1 MEKKMGA
8 DYLSGLLEIK
18 RERVLLRYSYYE
30 SKEKAYS
37 PEITIPKKLRDMF
50 KASSGWCT
58 KAVDS
63 LADRLM
69 VRGIE
74 NDGMNMME
82 IYAANNPDVLFDSA
96 ILGALIA
103 GCNFISL
110 AVGENGSPRL
120 EVIDAANATGII
132 DRTTGLLKEGYAVI
146 ERNSY
151 GQPVVDAYYE
161 PYQTT
166 YRYLDEKREEVIAH
180 PVQYPLLVP
189 IIFKPDA
196 RRPLGH
202 SRISR
207 ACMYYQDRAKRTRE
221 RMEVSS
227 EFYSVPQKYVL
238 GLSDE
243 ADDFDTFK
251 ATISTMLDFR
261 KDEEDGSVPSVG
273 QFTQQSM
280 SPFIEQMKADAAD
293 FAGET
298 GLTLDDLGYVSQNP
312 SSAEAIK
319 ASHETLRL
327 IARKAQKKFASGFI
341 NAGYLG
347 ACLRDG
353 TNYTRTEAIKSR
365 VMWEPIFEPDMAA
378 LGLIG
383 DGVQKINTAVPGYIT
398 EENLRDLTGIKSAA
412 PVNEDF

>member
-18 RERVLLRYSYYE
+18 RKRVLLRYSYYE

>member
-1 MEKKMGA
+1 MENLMGA
-8 DYLSGLLEIK
+8 DYLGAVLEQK
-18 RERVLLRYSYYE
+18 RKRVLLRYTYYE
-30 SKEKAYS
+30 AKEKS
-37 PEITIPKKLRDMF
+37 PSVEITIPKKLRDMF
-50 KASSGWCT
+50 RASSGWCA

-63 LADRLM
+63 LSDRLM
-69 VRGIE
+69 VRGI
-74 NDGMNMME
+74 DDDTMNMME
-82 IYAANNPDVLFDSA
+82 IFNENNPDVLFDSA

-103 GCNFISL
+103 GCNFISI
-110 AVGENGSPRL
+110 ARDADNRPRL
-120 EVIDAANATGII
+120 EVIDGANATGVI
-132 DRTTGLLKEGYAVI
+132 DRTTGLLKEGYAVL
-146 ERNSY
+146 ERDEC
-151 GQPVVDAYYE
+151 GLPVIDAYFE

-166 YRYLDEKREEVIAH
+166 YRWLEEKREEQFIHGVG
-180 PVQYPLLVP
+180 YPLLVP

-196 RRPLGH
+196 RRPFGH
-202 SRISR
+202 SRITR

-238 GLSDE
+238 GLSEE

-261 KDEEDGSVPSVG
+261 RDEESGTVPTVG

-280 SPFIEQMKADAAD
+280 EPFIEQMKSDAAD

-319 ASHETLRL
+319 ASHESLRL
-327 IARKAQKKFASGFI
+327 IARKAQRQFSSGFI
-341 NAGYLG
+341 NTGYLA

-353 TNYTRTEAIKSR
+353 KNYKRAEAVKSA
-365 VMWEPIFEPDMAA
+365 VLWEPIFEPDMAA
-378 LGLIG
+378 LGMIG
-383 DGVQKINTAVPGYIT
+383 DGVQKLNTAVPGYIT
-398 EENLRDLTGIKSAA
+398 EDNLRELTGIKSMKQE
-412 PVNEDF
+412 NEEF

>member
-1 MEKKMGA
+1 MENLMGA
-8 DYLSGLLEIK
+8 DYLSAVLEQK
-18 RERVLLRYSYYE
+18 RKRVLLRYSYYE
-30 SKEKAYS
+30 AKEKT
-37 PEITIPKKLRDMF
+37 PNVEITIPKRLRDMF
-50 KASSGWCT
+50 KASSGWCA

-69 VRGIE
+69 VRGIDE
-74 NDGMNMME
+74 DSMNMME
-82 IYAANNPDVLFDSA
+82 IFNENNPDVLFDSA
-96 ILGALIA
+96 MLGALIA
-103 GCNFISL
+103 GCNFISI
-110 AVGENGSPRL
+110 ARDADGRPRL
-120 EVIDAANATGII
+120 EVIDGANATGVI
-132 DRTTGLLKEGYAVI
+132 DRTTGLLKEGYAVL
-146 ERNSY
+146 ERDEY
-151 GQPVVDAYYE
+151 GLPVIDAYYE
-161 PYQTT
+161 PMQTT
-166 YRYLDEKREEVIAH
+166 YRYLKESRKDVILH
-180 PVQYPLLVP
+180 GVEHPLLVP

-196 RRPLGH
+196 RRPFGH

-238 GLSDE
+238 GLSE
-243 ADDFDTFK
+243 SADDFDTFK

-261 KDEEDGSVPSVG
+261 KDEEDGSVPTVG

-280 SPFIEQMKADAAD
+280 EPFIEQMKSDAAD

-327 IARKAQKKFASGFI
+327 IARKAQKKFSSGFI
-341 NAGYLG
+341 NAGYL
-347 ACLRDG
+347 AVCLRDNK
-353 TNYTRTEAIKSR
+353 NYTRSQAVKST
-365 VMWEPIFEPDMAA
+365 VLWEPIFEPDMAA

-383 DGVQKINTAVPGYIT
+383 DGVQKLNTAVPGYIT
-398 EENLRDLTGIKSAA
+398 KDNLRELTGIKSMKQE
-412 PVNEDF
+412 NEEF

>member
-1 MEKKMGA
+1 
-8 DYLSGLLEIK
+8 
-18 RERVLLRYSYYE
+18 
-30 SKEKAYS
+30 
-37 PEITIPKKLRDMF
+37 MF
-50 KASSGWCT
+50 KASSGWCA

-69 VRGIE
+69 VRGIDE
-74 NDGMNMME
+74 DSMNMME
-82 IYAANNPDVLFDSA
+82 IFNENNPDVLFDSA
-96 ILGALIA
+96 MLGALIA
-103 GCNFISL
+103 GCNFISI
-110 AVGENGSPRL
+110 ARDADGRPRL
-120 EVIDAANATGII
+120 EVIDGANATGVI
-132 DRTTGLLKEGYAVI
+132 DRTTGLLKEGYAVL
-146 ERNSY
+146 ERDEY
-151 GQPVVDAYYE
+151 GLPVIDAYYE
-161 PYQTT
+161 PMQTT
-166 YRYLDEKREEVIAH
+166 YRYLKESRKDVILH
-180 PVQYPLLVP
+180 GVEHPLLVP

-196 RRPLGH
+196 RRPFGH

-238 GLSDE
+238 GLSE
-243 ADDFDTFK
+243 SADDFDTFK

-261 KDEEDGSVPSVG
+261 KDEEDGSVPTVG

-280 SPFIEQMKADAAD
+280 EPFIEQMKSDAAD

-327 IARKAQKKFASGFI
+327 IARKAQKKFSSGFI
-341 NAGYLG
+341 NAGYL
-347 ACLRDG
+347 AVCLRDNK
-353 TNYTRTEAIKSR
+353 NYTRSQAVKST
-365 VMWEPIFEPDMAA
+365 VLWEPIFEPDMAA

-383 DGVQKINTAVPGYIT
+383 DGVQKLNTAVPGYIT
-398 EENLRDLTGIKSAA
+398 KDNLRELTGIKSMKQE
-412 PVNEDF
+412 NEEF

>member
-1 MEKKMGA
+1 MEKKMGVE
-8 DYLSGLLEIK
+8 YLSGLLEIK
-18 RERVLLRYSYYE
+18 RKRVLIRYGYYE
-30 SKEKAYS
+30 SKEKSVSA
-37 PEITIPKKLRDMF
+37 EITIPKQLRDMF

-74 NDGMNMME
+74 NDGMNMMQIFE
-82 IYAANNPDVLFDSA
+82 ENNPDVLFDSA

-110 AVGENGSPRL
+110 AIGENGSPRL

-132 DRTTGLLKEGYAVI
+132 DRTTGLLTEGYAVI
-146 ERNSY
+146 ERNEY
-151 GQPVVDAYYE
+151 GQPTVDAYYE
-161 PYQTT
+161 PFRTT
-166 YRYLDEKREEVIAH
+166 YRYIDKQTEEVIPH
-180 PVQYPLLVP
+180 TVQYPLLVP
-189 IIFKPDA
+189 VIFKPDA

-202 SRISR
+202 SRITR

-227 EFYSVPQKYVL
+227 EFYSTPQKYVL
-238 GLSDE
+238 GLSEE

>member
-1 MEKKMGA
+1 MEKMMGA
-8 DYLSGLLEIK
+8 DYLSAVLEQK
-18 RERVLLRYSYYE
+18 RKRVLLRYSYYE
-30 SKEKAYS
+30 AKEES
-37 PEITIPKKLRDMF
+37 PSAEITIPKKLRDMF
-50 KASSGWCT
+50 KASSGWCA

-69 VRGIE
+69 VRGI
-74 NDGMNMME
+74 DGDVMNMME
-82 IYAANNPDVLFDSA
+82 IFNENNPDVLFDSA

-103 GCNFISL
+103 GCNFISI
-110 AVGENGSPRL
+110 ARDADGRPRL
-120 EVIDAANATGII
+120 EVIDGANATGVI
-132 DRTTGLLKEGYAVI
+132 DRTTGLLKEGYAVL
-146 ERNSY
+146 ERDEY
-151 GQPVVDAYYE
+151 GLPVIDAYYE
-161 PYQTT
+161 PMQTT
-166 YRYLDEKREEVIAH
+166 YRYLKEGRKDVIMH
-180 PVQYPLLVP
+180 GVEHPLLVP

-196 RRPLGH
+196 RRPFGH

-238 GLSDE
+238 GLSE
-243 ADDFDTFK
+243 SADDFDTFK

-261 KDEEDGSVPSVG
+261 KDEEDGSVPTVG

-280 SPFIEQMKADAAD
+280 EPFIEQMKSDAAD

-298 GLTLDDLGYVSQNP
+298 GLTLDDLGFVSQNP

-327 IARKAQKKFASGFI
+327 IARKAQKKFSSGFI
-341 NAGYLG
+341 NTGYLA

-353 TNYTRTEAIKSR
+353 KNYTRAEAVKSS
-365 VMWEPIFEPDMAA
+365 VMWEPIFEPDMAV
-378 LGLIG
+378 LSMIG

-398 EENLRDLTGIKSAA
+398 ADNLRELTGIKSAKT
-412 PVNEDF
+412 VNEEF